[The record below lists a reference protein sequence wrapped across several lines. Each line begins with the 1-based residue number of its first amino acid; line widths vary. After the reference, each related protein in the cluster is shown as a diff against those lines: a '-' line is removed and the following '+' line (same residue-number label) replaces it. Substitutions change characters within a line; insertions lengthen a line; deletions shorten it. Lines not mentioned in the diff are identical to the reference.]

1 MQHITLKLTIEET
14 NLILEA
20 LGQMPFAKVYALVA
34 NLEDQAR
41 RQLNGAAE
49 GGAAEGGAAEPGDA
63 GGAAATASEAPDAG

>member
-1 MQHITLKLTIEET
+1 MQQITLKLTIEET

-49 GGAAEGGAAEPGDA
+49 GSTVEGAEAAG
-63 GGAAATASEAPDAG
+63 EAPDAG

>member
-1 MQHITLKLTIEET
+1 MQQITLKLTIDET

-41 RQLNGAAE
+41 RQLNGQAE
-49 GGAAEGGAAEPGDA
+49 EGDT
-63 GGAAATASEAPDAG
+63 GGAAAAAVGEASDAG

>member
-41 RQLNGAAE
+41 RQLTGAAE
-49 GGAAEGGAAEPGDA
+49 GAEAGGAGA
-63 GGAAATASEAPDAG
+63 GGAAVGEAPDAG